1 MVSLGRSWVAREL
14 RRIGPGDLQLA
25 LSVLVEQGGAGA
37 TRVGHTP
44 SVCSPM
50 RRKNQSPPKPRTN
63 GIRSTAKA
71 VNSLRARNANVASR
85 ATS

>member
-1 MVSLGRSWVAREL
+1 MSGEVSGFARQELGR
-14 RRIGPGDLQLA
+14 
-25 LSVLVEQGGAGA
+25 QGAEEDRTGRSAAGA
-37 TRVGHTP
+37 ERAGRGTP

>member
-37 TRVGHTP
+37 TGRAQRV
-44 SVCSPM
+44 
-50 RRKNQSPPKPRTN
+50 
-63 GIRSTAKA
+63 
-71 VNSLRARNANVASR
+71 
-85 ATS
+85 